1 MNATLSAFFE
11 RDERSSYLSLKLF
24 RSSLVTSLRMSFSV
38 YSSSSICRSKAH
50 ECWRSPSCLV
60 ELHGALC
67 SHSLY
72 SVCMSILAFQIMTSS
87 NANTRGCAV
96 ASTHVVYGVLVGAVK
111 PQPAGQLWVLGPPLS
126 LLAVRWCRDI
136 WGRWTN
142 SLKDTGTGWSCCKFL
157 FFHFILF
164 FF

>member
-1 MNATLSAFFE
+1 MPHARECDSFSVLWK
-11 RDERSSYLSLKLF
+11 RQERSSYLSLKLF

-87 NANTRGCAV
+87 NANAHGCAV
-96 ASTHVVYGVLVGAVK
+96 ARTHAVYGVLVGAVK
-111 PQPAGQLWVLGPPLS
+111 PQPAAQLWVLGPPLS
-126 LLAVRWCRDI
+126 LLAVRWRRDI
-136 WGRWTN
+136 WGKVDKLTQGHWN
-142 SLKDTGTGWSCCKFL
+142 WMMLL
-157 FFHFILF
+157 
-164 FF
+164 